1 MAGRPTCFRRH
12 QTPAIIRV
20 ANTAGCSPRSKASFG
35 STKRTSGGSRPMASD
50 SAVLHRIVPGARAA
64 RLAHHD
70 GAHAR
75 RQRNLDAATHRNPSG
90 RQNLFHKESHHRQG
104 PDLLRLPTS
113 PNGATTIGRNGAID
127 PVNTKVSGWCPNRR
141 LRSIALRLTRLQR
154 VEFRLTS
161 VQIMRRRQQRLP
173 GNGLAA
179 LASPGIVK
187 LSPYQPL
194 TISHTLPII
203 VMAVHLAPP
212 ADRLN

>member
-64 RLAHHD
+64 RLPN
-70 GAHAR
+70 R
-75 RQRNLDAATHRNPSG
+75 RHYHRPKRG
-90 RQNLFHKESHHRQG
+90 
-104 PDLLRLPTS
+104 
-113 PNGATTIGRNGAID
+113 D